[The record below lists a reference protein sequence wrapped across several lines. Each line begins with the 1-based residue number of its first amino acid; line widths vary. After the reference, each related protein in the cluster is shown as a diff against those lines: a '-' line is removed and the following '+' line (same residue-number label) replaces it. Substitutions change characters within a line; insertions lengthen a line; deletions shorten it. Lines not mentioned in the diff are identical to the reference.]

1 MRDVSGLPVRKRLD
15 HRGPLL
21 VDVSSAWYFITICA
35 EGHEVWCVDDGNGGR
50 AARPLAA
57 VADGLLSTARL
68 YQKIGKWRLALFLVM
83 PDHIHLIVHI
93 PVGGEGSRRL
103 PNAAGKGLPAL
114 PRWLLSFQISSTLS
128 HGVSESAFSVI
139 SSILVCAM
147 MRTMPRSFATFAV
160 IQCAKVF
167 APLRGIGRMSLRSVA
182 RLAKNWSTD
191 SAMLTIAR
199 TRRKG
204 GA

>member
-15 HRGPLL
+15 HRGPLS

-57 VADGLLSTARL
+57 
-68 YQKIGKWRLALFLVM
+68 
-83 PDHIHLIVHI
+83 
-93 PVGGEGSRRL
+93 L

-147 MRTMPRSFATFAV
+147 MRTMPRSFATFAA

>member
-1 MRDVSGLPVRKRLD
+1 MEKLSIECRNSGVRDVSGLPVRKRLD
-15 HRGPLL
+15 HRGPLS

-50 AARPLAA
+50 
-57 VADGLLSTARL
+57 
-68 YQKIGKWRLALFLVM
+68 
-83 PDHIHLIVHI
+83 
-93 PVGGEGSRRL
+93 
-103 PNAAGKGLPAL
+103 AAGKGLPAL